1 VTTSDPQ
8 SHFTTPLQ
16 LTAHVSSSSPSLLVI
31 VGNCGGAGI
40 CGTCAVKVLSGGEFI
55 NPPSKNEQN
64 TLKGMMTIYALF
76 SRDE

>member
-1 VTTSDPQ
+1 
-8 SHFTTPLQ
+8 
-16 LTAHVSSSSPSLLVI
+16 
-31 VGNCGGAGI
+31 
-40 CGTCAVKVLSGGEFI
+40 VKVLSGGEFI